1 MVRGIIQRLMIAA
14 VMLTLGIVEVKADN
28 WKTVEASEKRVPAW
42 VNAGHT
48 EGMLSITAE
57 APSLQEARRMAEQTL
72 MRTII
77 QAVAA
82 NVTSSS
88 MQNDS
93 NEAIDGKVTTK
104 EEYQSRL
111 EITAAKL
118 PFIKGVSLSEAKGQ
132 YWERRENKQSK
143 QNLYIL
149 TVLYPMPESELE
161 RMRRQFEEYDRL
173 KVNEYNALERSYSE
187 VNTVEGI
194 TEAAAAL
201 EGLEEYFF
209 DSVRRT
215 QASTL
220 RGRYLD
226 LFRMVTLTGEAVGT
240 ASSGSASSGSPSSG
254 SDSGTDSS
262 GFASSGT
269 NSGTGEFI
277 LRTELRGKPFVTGK
291 VPEVTSDCATRIKVT
306 PIEGGAAFRVTY
318 STEDCLPDE
327 INSLK
332 ASLRLNSARL
342 STTLHF

>member
-14 VMLTLGIVEVKADN
+14 VVLTLGIVEVKADN

-48 EGMLSITAE
+48 EGMLYITAE

-82 NVTSSS
+82 NVTYSS

-226 LFRMVTLTGEAVGT
+226 LFRMVTFTGEAVG
-240 ASSGSASSGSPSSG
+240 SASSGA
-254 SDSGTDSS
+254 DSS
-262 GFASSGT
+262 GADSSGT

>member
-1 MVRGIIQRLMIAA
+1 MVRGIIQRLMIVA
-14 VMLTLGIVEVKADN
+14 VVLTLGIVEVKADN

-48 EGMLSITAE
+48 EGMLYITAE

-72 MRTII
+72 MRTIL

-104 EEYQSRL
+104 EEFQSRL

-161 RMRRQFEEYDRL
+161 RMRRQFEEYDCL
-173 KVNEYNALERSYSE
+173 KVNEYNALERGYSE

-226 LFRMVTLTGEAVGT
+226 LFRMVTLTGEAVGAASSGT
-240 ASSGSASSGSPSSG
+240 ASSG
-254 SDSGTDSS
+254 TD
-262 GFASSGT
+262 SGT

>member
-14 VMLTLGIVEVKADN
+14 VVLTLGIAEGKADN

-48 EGMLSITAE
+48 EGMLYITAE

-173 KVNEYNALERSYSE
+173 KVNEYNALERGYSE

-226 LFRMVTLTGEAVGT
+226 LFRMVTLTGEAVGA
-240 ASSGSASSGSPSSG
+240 ASSG
-254 SDSGTDSS
+254 T
-262 GFASSGT
+262 ASSGT

>member
-14 VMLTLGIVEVKADN
+14 VVLTLGIAEGKADN

-48 EGMLSITAE
+48 EGMLYITAE

-173 KVNEYNALERSYSE
+173 KVNEYNALERGYSE

-194 TEAAAAL
+194 TEAVAAL

-226 LFRMVTLTGEAVGT
+226 LFRMVTLTGEAVG
-240 ASSGSASSGSPSSG
+240 AASSGSPSSG
-254 SDSGTDSS
+254 SDSGAD
-262 GFASSGT
+262 SGT
-269 NSGTGEFI
+269 DSGTGEFI